1 MKKLFLVMMVMCS
14 VFAVNAMSFR
24 QAACYMNGLNPS
36 TADTTTIT
44 PTQRIMAMHIVM
56 CARAAGGAANY
67 VRVNYNNYEQF
78 TEAQFVEFY
87 TRGMNGSMQQLVM
100 AQMVGSANVQ
110 QYHLACTDAQLET
123 SYLNKMFGVIKL
135 IGNGSL

>member
-1 MKKLFLVMMVMCS
+1 MKKLALLMMLCGV
-14 VFAVNAMSFR
+14 VAVNAMSFR

-36 TADTTTIT
+36 TADTATIT
-44 PTQRIMAMHIVM
+44 PTQRIMAMHVVM
-56 CARAAGGAANY
+56 CARAAGGTANY
-67 VRVNYNNYEQF
+67 VRANYNNYEQF

-110 QYHLACTDAQLET
+110 QYHLACTDTQLET
-123 SYLNKMFGVIKL
+123 SYLNKMFGVIKQ